1 MSVASNPTGALIPTR
16 IHTVLKRT
24 LSTLTLWALV
34 VAAVVFFKRDGI
46 VVLCTVAAAAA
57 QYELY
62 RMLEKLGH
70 RPFVRL
76 GVVLGVLLILVPYF
90 LRKLLD
96 SHAVDAGPKEGM
108 ESALIAITI
117 VACCLRVMRER
128 TGAHRMETLIATVF
142 GLVYIPFM
150 MFFFVR
156 ILWLGG
162 EREIIGIMLA
172 VWLLVA
178 AKFCDV
184 GALLVGSLIG
194 RHKMAPTMSPA
205 KTWEGAVG
213 GVIIASSL
221 CAALPA
227 IFRDLYPPGFTPLI
241 SGLLAIPPAIVSITS
256 DLVESVLKRMAG
268 VKDSGS
274 TIPGIG
280 GAFDLVDSLI
290 LAAPTGFLLLRF
302 VV

>member
-1 MSVASNPTGALIPTR
+1 MVKR
-16 IHTVLKRT
+16 IF
-24 LSTLTLWALV
+24 STLALWAVV
-34 VAAVVFFKRDGI
+34 VATVVFFRRDGV
-46 VVLCTVAAAAA
+46 VVLCTVASCAA

-62 RMLEKLGH
+62 GMLQRLGH

-76 GVVLGVLLILVPYF
+76 GVTLGGLLIVVPYVTREW
-90 LRKLLD
+90 LNSDPLALN
-96 SHAVDAGPKEGM
+96 VKEGM

-128 TGAHRMETLIATVF
+128 TGANRMETLIATVF

-162 EREIIGIMLA
+162 DNETTGIMFA

-184 GALLVGSLIG
+184 GALLVGSMIG
-194 RHKMAPTMSPA
+194 RHKLAPSMSPA
-205 KTWEGAVG
+205 KTWEGAIG
-213 GVIIASSL
+213 GVIVAAGM
-221 CAALPA
+221 CAALVA
-227 IFRDLYPPGFTPLI
+227 VFRDLFPPQFTPLLA
-241 SGLLAIPPAIVSITS
+241 GLLAIPPAIVSITS
-256 DLVESVLKRMAG
+256 DLIESVIKRMAG
-268 VKDSGS
+268 VKDSGK

-290 LAAPTGFLLLRF
+290 LAVPVGFLLLRL

>member
-1 MSVASNPTGALIPTR
+1 MV
-16 IHTVLKRT
+16 KRT
-24 LSTLTLWALV
+24 LSTLALWGLIIAT
-34 VAAVVFFKRDGI
+34 VVFFKRDGI
-46 VVLCTVAAAAA
+46 VVLCAIAAAGA

-76 GVVLGVLLILVPYF
+76 GVGLGLLLILVPHF
-90 LRKLLD
+90 LRKLLE
-96 SHAVDAGPKEGM
+96 SHAVDAGAREGM

-128 TGAHRMETLIATVF
+128 TGANRMETLIATVF

-162 EREIIGIMLA
+162 DREIIGIMLA

-205 KTWEGAVG
+205 KTWEGAIG
-213 GVIIASSL
+213 GVVIASLL

-227 IFRDLYPPGFTPLI
+227 VFPDLYPAAFTPLL

-256 DLVESVLKRMAG
+256 DLIESVLKRMSG

>member
-1 MSVASNPTGALIPTR
+1 V
-16 IHTVLKRT
+16 VKRT
-24 LSTLTLWALV
+24 LSTLALWTLV
-34 VAAVVFFKRDGI
+34 VATVFFFRRDGVAI
-46 VVLCTVAAAAA
+46 LCALAAAAA

-62 RMLEKLGH
+62 QMMARLGH
-70 RPFVRL
+70 RPFARL
-76 GVVLGVLLILVPYF
+76 GVGLGVLLILVPYF
-90 LRKLLD
+90 AREWLNTD
-96 SHAVDAGPKEGM
+96 GANFGPKEGM

-128 TGAHRMETLIATVF
+128 TGSHRLETLVSTVF
-142 GLVYIPFM
+142 GLVYVPFM
-150 MFFFVR
+150 MFFFIR

-162 EREIIGIMLA
+162 ENEIVGIMLA

-194 RHKMAPTMSPA
+194 RHKLAPSMSPA

-213 GVIIASSL
+213 GVAVAAVL
-221 CAALPA
+221 CATLVAL
-227 IFRDLYPPGFTPLI
+227 FRDLFPQSFTPLLA
-241 SGLLAIPPAIVSITS
+241 GLLAIPPAIVSITS
-256 DLVESVLKRMAG
+256 DLIESIIKRMAG
-268 VKDSGS
+268 VKDSGRA
-274 TIPGIG
+274 IPGIG

-290 LAAPTGFLLLRF
+290 LAAPVGFLLLRL

>member
-1 MSVASNPTGALIPTR
+1 MVKR
-16 IHTVLKRT
+16 I
-24 LSTLTLWALV
+24 LSTLALWGLV
-34 VAAVVFFKRDGI
+34 VATVTFFQRDGM
-46 VVLCTVAAAAA
+46 VVLCALAAAAA

-62 RMLEKLGH
+62 QMLGKLGH
-70 RPFVRL
+70 RPFARL
-76 GVVLGVLLILVPYF
+76 GVGLGLALILVPYF
-90 LRKLLD
+90 AREWLD
-96 SHAVDAGPKEGM
+96 SDPLAVGTKEGM

-142 GLVYIPFM
+142 GLVYVPFM

-162 EREIIGIMLA
+162 EREITGIMLA

-184 GALLVGSLIG
+184 GALLVGSMIG
-194 RHKMAPTMSPA
+194 RHKLAPSMSPA
-205 KTWEGAVG
+205 KTWEGAIG
-213 GVIIASSL
+213 GVLVAAGL
-221 CAALPA
+221 CAALVA
-227 IFRDLYPPGFTPLI
+227 VFRDLYPPQFTPLLA
-241 SGLLAIPPAIVSITS
+241 GLLAIPPAIVSITS
-256 DLVESVLKRMAG
+256 DLIESVLKRMAG
-268 VKDSGS
+268 VKDSGKA
-274 TIPGIG
+274 IPGIG